1 MSVRSDPRLEALR
14 KRAEALCRKEPSD
27 VAGMSPEEIQAL
39 VHDLQVHQIELE
51 IQNEELRRT
60 QTELEQSRDRYS
72 RLYHQSPA
80 GYISLDAAGVIQ
92 RANETFARMVGLPL
106 PELIRRSF
114 PEMIDSR
121 DRPVFLARYK
131 AFFKS
136 PLGKFIDI
144 RLRSGERHARLEG
157 RPLTLA
163 EKEEGPERVLFMIVR
178 DITDQQRAE
187 ERLRAHE
194 RRMAEAQ
201 KMESLGVMA
210 GAVAHHFNNLLHVV
224 MGNLE
229 LARDGGPEGVD
240 FIDNA
245 EGAARRA
252 AELSRLMLTYVGQN
266 PGKKQPLDLSDHCRR
281 MMPLVRAALPDAV
294 RMRTRFPDGLPPVAA
309 DLSQI
314 QQMILNLATNA
325 AEAMGEGGGDLRLS
339 MDHFHGAPGS
349 PGERAVQDDL
359 PEGDYLRL
367 TVADTGGGM
376 APETRSRIFD
386 PFFTTKATGRGMGL
400 AVALG
405 IVRGHGGTLTVE
417 SAPEAGT
424 TVRIWLPARK
434 GAATETPW

>member
-1 MSVRSDPRLEALR
+1 MEALR
-14 KRAEALCRKEPSD
+14 KRAEALCRKEPAD

-60 QTELEQSRDRYS
+60 QTDLERSRDRYS
-72 RLYHQSPA
+72 RLYHQAPA
-80 GYISLDAAGVIQ
+80 GYLSLDAAGVIQ
-92 RANETFARMVGLPL
+92 GANETFARMVGIPL
-106 PELIRRSF
+106 PKLIRRSF
-114 PEMIDSR
+114 SEMIDAR

-131 AFFKS
+131 AFFRS
-136 PLGKFIDI
+136 PPGKFIDI
-144 RLRSGERHARLEG
+144 RLRNGGSHARLEG
-157 RPLTLA
+157 RPLDLA
-163 EKEEGPERVLFMIVR
+163 EKGEGPERVLFMIVR
-178 DITDQQRAE
+178 DITEQKQAE
-187 ERLRAHE
+187 ERLKAHE

-229 LARDGGPEGVD
+229 LARDGGLEGLD

-245 EGAARRA
+245 EDAARRA

-266 PGKKQPLDLSDHCRR
+266 PGKKKAVDLSDHCRR
-281 MMPLVRAALPDAV
+281 MMPLVRAALPDAI
-294 RMRTRFPDGLPPVAA
+294 RLRTRFPEGLPPVVA

-314 QQMILNLATNA
+314 QQMILGLATNA
-325 AEAMGEGGGDLRLS
+325 AEAMGQLGGDLRLS
-339 MDHFHGAPGS
+339 MDPFHGEPGT
-349 PGERAVQDDL
+349 PGERAVQEDL
-359 PEGDYLRL
+359 PEGAYIRL
-367 TVADTGGGM
+367 TVSDTGGGM

-405 IVRGHGGTLTVE
+405 IVRGHGGTLSVE
-417 SAPEAGT
+417 SAPEEGT
-424 TVRIWLPARK
+424 TVRIWLPVQEA
-434 GAATETPW
+434 AATETPW